1 MLDFKENTLL
11 FSNIQNII
19 FLTNFAKYVE
29 IITEFELNLIYG

>member
-1 MLDFKENTLL
+1 MLDFKKNTLL

-19 FLTNFAKYVE
+19 FLTNFSKYVE